1 MIPRPRHYCK
11 AIPVIL
17 LLILTVSCV
26 ERRSAR
32 PDRDKPT
39 VSIQLAEM
47 VREDQRLRADTTL
60 EWSFIKEA
68 DQRHREEVFRLL
80 VAGDITAAADQLDA
94 AKLLQHADPS
104 TCSECYLLAYQ
115 LSMAAVEQGLDDA
128 RYIAALNLD
137 RYLVFSGNP
146 QKYGTQYNTDST
158 GYYYLFPVDSLTT
171 DSMRSEWNVE
181 PLDSIRARLA
191 RWNEE

>member
-1 MIPRPRHYCK
+1 MIPSPRHYCK
-11 AIPVIL
+11 VIPVIL

-32 PDRDKPT
+32 PDRDEPAVTAK
-39 VSIQLAEM
+39 LAEM
-47 VREDQRLRADTTL
+47 VREDQRLRSDTTVD
-60 EWSFIKEA
+60 WSYVHEM
-68 DQRHREEVFRLL
+68 DMRHREEVFRLL
-80 VAGDITAAADQLDA
+80 VAGDISKAEDQLNA
-94 AKLLQHADPS
+94 YKLLQHADPS

-146 QKYGTQYNTDST
+146 QRFGTQYNTDSA
-158 GYYYLFPVDSLTT
+158 GHYYLFPVDSLTT

-181 PLDSIRARLA
+181 PLDSILTRLD